1 MASLFFTM
9 LPFVLTYTVATW
21 HSPSNQAKR
30 QASTSICRSNTASK
44 SGPQLFD

>member
-9 LPFVLTYTVATW
+9 LPFVLTFTVATW

-30 QASTSICRSNTASK
+30 QADSTLCCGDTTSDSK
-44 SGPQLFD
+44 TQLFD